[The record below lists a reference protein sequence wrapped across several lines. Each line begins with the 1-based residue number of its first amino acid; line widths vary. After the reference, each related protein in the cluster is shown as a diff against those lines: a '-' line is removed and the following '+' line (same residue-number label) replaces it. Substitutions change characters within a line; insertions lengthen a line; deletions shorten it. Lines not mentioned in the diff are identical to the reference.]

1 MLMCPRGYRNFSP
14 MENSSLERF
23 VNAQETDFDR
33 ALSEI
38 RAGRKRTHWMWYI
51 FPQIEG
57 LGSSETS
64 RHYAL
69 KGISEAAAYFRHPLL
84 GPRLIRI
91 STELLQLDSSD
102 ARAIFGS
109 PDDLKLK
116 SSMTLFALLP
126 DTDSVLRSVLKKFF
140 GGTMDDLTVRL
151 IDRDKPV

>member
-1 MLMCPRGYRNFSP
+1 
-14 MENSSLERF
+14 MEKSRLERF
-23 VNAQETDFDR
+23 LNAQMIDYEI

-38 RAGRKRTHWMWYI
+38 SAGRKRTHWMWYI

-57 LGSSETS
+57 LGFSETS

-69 KGISEAAAYFRHPLL
+69 RDMEEAEDFFRHPVL

-91 STELLQLDSSD
+91 SGELLRLDSTD

-116 SSMTLFALLP
+116 SCMTLLALLP
-126 DTDSVLRSVLKKFF
+126 DTDPVFDMVLMKYF
-140 GGTMDDLTVRL
+140 GGTHDDLTIRIL
-151 IDRDKPV
+151 ARHR